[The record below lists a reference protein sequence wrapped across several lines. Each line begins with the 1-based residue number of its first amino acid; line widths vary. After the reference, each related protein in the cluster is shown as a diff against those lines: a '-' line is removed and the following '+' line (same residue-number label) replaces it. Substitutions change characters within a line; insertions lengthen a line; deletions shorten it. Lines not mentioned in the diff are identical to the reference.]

1 MVIYYGL
8 RFCVY
13 MDIIV
18 LLAILLRGDF
28 MLDTVIIGSG
38 PAGLTAAIYASR
50 AALDFVVLEKAGYS
64 GGQIVTS
71 NDLDNYPGMPHV
83 DGASFSMALQDH
95 AEKLGAQIKEAE
107 VTGIE
112 RTADGFYVVK
122 VNGGEDIAT
131 KSVILS
137 TGATPRHL
145 DIPGERE
152 YLSRGVYYCAT
163 CDGAFYRNKVTAVV
177 GGGNTALEDVLFLA
191 KICSKVYLVHRR
203 DELRGDKK
211 SQEKI
216 FAQANVEFVK
226 SALPMVVKGD
236 GKKVNALEIEYKKTG
251 EHADLPLDAVFVAV
265 GMLPNN
271 ELVPDYVE
279 KDESGYVIA
288 DETGKTSAKGFFVAG
303 DLRTKDL
310 RQVITA
316 ASDGANA
323 VKSVTDYLNGL

>member
-1 MVIYYGL
+1 
-8 RFCVY
+8 
-13 MDIIV
+13 
-18 LLAILLRGDF
+18 

-95 AEKLGAQIKEAE
+95 AEKLGATIKEAE
-107 VTGIE
+107 VTKIE
-112 RTADGFYVVK
+112 RTSDGFYLVK
-122 VNGGEDIAT
+122 VQDGDDIAT
-131 KSVILS
+131 KSVILA

-145 DIPGERE
+145 NIPGESE

-163 CDGAFYRNKVTAVV
+163 CDGAFYRNKVTAVI

-203 DELRGDKK
+203 DELRGDKQT
-211 SQEKI
+211 QEKI
-216 FAQANVEFVK
+216 FATPNIEFVK
-226 SALPMVVKGD
+226 SALPKVIKGD
-236 GKKVNALEIEYKKTG
+236 KKVTALEVEFKKTG
-251 EHADLPLDAVFVAV
+251 EHQDLPLDAVFVAV

-279 KDESGYVIA
+279 TDEAGYVIA
-288 DETGKTSAKGFFVAG
+288 DETGKTSARGFFVAG
-303 DLRTKDL
+303 DLRTKVL

-323 VKSVTDYLNGL
+323 VKSVTDYLNEL